1 MSQTPVIPA
10 PQMAITKRSRA
21 EADWA
26 LRPRALIM
34 RHGALAFA
42 IVAIVGAYHFTLGAR
57 DLGLFL
63 LGFSGLQL
71 LGVALYVGMLS
82 RKSGNHN
89 VSERRNL
96 DLVVGS
102 SLTLACGILTLA
114 GGIFILLKGLTP
126 PYNGEFN
133 WLEIQ
138 WGGVVL
144 GLVLGPMA
152 ILAYA
157 LQYLERH
164 FIFSLLCTIAV
175 VFSASYLIGVIGA
188 LLSVSAVTLLVFAK
202 DEFLD

>member
-1 MSQTPVIPA
+1 MSQNLLV
-10 PQMAITKRSRA
+10 
-21 EADWA
+21 
-26 LRPRALIM
+26 
-34 RHGALAFA
+34 RHGAPAFA
-42 IVAIVGAYHFTLGAR
+42 IVAMVGAYHFTLGTR

-63 LGFSGLQL
+63 LWLSGLQF
-71 LGVALYVGMLS
+71 LGVVLYVGMLG
-82 RKSGNHN
+82 RKSGNHD

-102 SLTLACGILTLA
+102 NLTLACGILTLA
-114 GGIFILLKGLTP
+114 GGVLILLKGLTT
-126 PYNGEFN
+126 PYSGEFS

-144 GLVLGPMA
+144 GLVLGSTA

-175 VFSASYLIGVIGA
+175 VFSASYLAGYFGT
-188 LLSVSAVTLLVFAK
+188 LFSVSAVTLVVLAK